1 MSPNSQCYVF
11 SFLLACSLVPLTISQ
26 QRPRHLKFQN
36 LKINKSNISRNL
48 SNILNMLILFQCV
61 KIFSPSRD
69 FLNKSRFSQHSKLFQ
84 LIKTFSMCQNFFN
97 LSKLFQLIKTFST
110 CRYFFYKSR
119 FFQQV
124 DTFSRCQN
132 FFNMRDFLNKA
143 ILSQHV
149 KIFSMC
155 RDQVLRPTKI
165 TLFESIEM
173 LIF

>member
-84 LIKTFSMCQNFFN
+84 LIKTFSMCQNFFYMSTLFLQVQTFSTFETFSASQDFFN
-97 LSKLFQLIKTFST
+97 KSTLFQDVITFFICKTFST
-110 CRYFFYKSR
+110 SP
-119 FFQQV
+119 
-124 DTFSRCQN
+124 D
-132 FFNMRDFLNKA
+132 FFNKSKLFKYDE
-143 ILSQHV
+143 
-149 KIFSMC
+149 
-155 RDQVLRPTKI
+155 TKI

>member
-48 SNILNMLILFQCV
+48 SNNLNMLILFQSV

-69 FLNKSRFSQHSKLFQ
+69 FLN
-84 LIKTFSMCQNFFN
+84 IQNFFN
-97 LSKLFQLIKTFST
+97 LSKLFLHVKTFST
-110 CRYFFYKSR
+110 SPDFFNIRNFLCKSR

-132 FFNMRDFLNKA
+132 FFNMRDFLNKS

-149 KIFSMC
+149 KIFSIC